1 MAEGQETAAARG
13 SGRTEG
19 NRSPTA
25 LPEANR
31 VPKAANMATAFASKQ
46 IALCLRI
53 SRQSHEHP
61 GEGSACC
68 PYGCPAWCPRI
79 GAQVLGMASGSRGER
94 LRFPLGW
101 VGVAPWREGSRA
113 ALLSSGVLQ
122 LLSRRG
128 QTPLAAEIP
137 RYGKWHHWATAGQSH
152 MCVVGPSAAQLG
164 LVVRWVRGAVL
175 GTAGGASR
183 PFACPV
189 PSPPGDPRAPLS
201 PFPATL

>member
-19 NRSPTA
+19 KRSPTA

-183 PFACPV
+183 PFTCPV

>member
-1 MAEGQETAAARG
+1 MA
-13 SGRTEG
+13 
-19 NRSPTA
+19 
-25 LPEANR
+25 
-31 VPKAANMATAFASKQ
+31 VAFASKQ

-79 GAQVLGMASGSRGER
+79 GVQVLGMASGSRGER